1 MPKKPVLDI
10 MEKLIR
16 SDIETI
22 IREIE
27 KVLNDGYSGMQ
38 VLNTYF
44 KAVLENKQLNRV
56 AKSQLLEKIADV
68 ERGLMEGGRDDLQLF
83 DLFAT
88 SKVILQTTSN

>member
-1 MPKKPVLDI
+1 
-10 MEKLIR
+10 MEKLMR

-22 IREIE
+22 IKEIE
-27 KVLNDGYSGMQ
+27 LLLNEGYSGMQ

-44 KAVLENKQLNRV
+44 KAVLENKQLSRM
-56 AKSQLLEKIADV
+56 AKSQILEKIADV

-88 SKVILQTTSN
+88 SKVIIQTAGN

>member
-1 MPKKPVLDI
+1 M
-10 MEKLIR
+10 R

-22 IREIE
+22 IKEIE
-27 KVLNDGYSGMQ
+27 ILLNEGYSGMQ

-44 KAVLENKQLNRV
+44 KAVLENKQLSRM
-56 AKSQLLEKIADV
+56 AKSQILEKIADV

-88 SKVILQTTSN
+88 SKVIIQTSSN

>member
-1 MPKKPVLDI
+1 

-16 SDIETI
+16 ADIETI
-22 IREIE
+22 IKEIE
-27 KVLNDGYSGMQ
+27 AVLNEGYSGMQ

-44 KAVLENKQLNRV
+44 KAILENKQLNKV
-56 AKSQLLEKIADV
+56 AKSQILEKIADV

-88 SKVILQTTSN
+88 SKVIIQTSGN

>member
-1 MPKKPVLDI
+1 

-88 SKVILQTTSN
+88 SKVIIQTTSN